1 MAPFVSVAALHRE
14 QVSVAIFDF
23 QTFVENGLKSL
34 KSKPRRRLRTDPRLD
49 RALLTPALVKTE
61 EATDTLHGTAVVY
74 F

>member
-34 KSKPRRRLRTDPRLD
+34 KSKPRRRLRADPRLD

-61 EATDTLHGTAVVY
+61 EATDALGTAVVY